1 MVDMAGEKPM
11 CWYTGK
17 LDRLGAL
24 QCGLQDPSKQ
34 PQTYCQDGAQK
45 CDRYHQM
52 QNIFNRGT
60 EQQGW
65 NRAHV
70 QQKPNSLVFNV
81 FIFLQVSMS
90 ITM

>member
-1 MVDMAGEKPM
+1 M

-70 QQKPNSLVFNV
+70 QERPNSLVFNV
-81 FIFLQVSMS
+81 FIFLQVSTS
-90 ITM
+90 ITMQSAAAM